1 MKKMIALLLA
11 LLAVGALAACGGAS
25 TSGITPTVSPSTET
39 GSISSQTD
47 SSTPGA
53 STATPSV
60 PTSSQ
65 ESGATTGTL
74 SPATETSTPATP
86 STPTPTSTLTPT
98 PMEEK
103 IYKSGDDEI
112 KAEGTDS
119 VVLKPTKRPVAGDTI
134 TVTAPTNY
142 LKVKHSKFGE
152 TILYLP
158 DKIFTYVHQS
168 NASVYMSS
176 LVLNKA
182 LTLTFSTPT
191 EEELTA
197 KRNLALNPYDF
208 TKGNVGFPHATS
220 NNVHDQ
226 SGQFIPRNAID
237 GVATN
242 KGHGNTPYQSWG
254 PKATVLKTDYFTIDF
269 GRAVTMDSVVLYLRA
284 DGFGGSNSHDAYF
297 KEITLEFS
305 DGSSVTV
312 NPTKTADAQTF
323 DFDAVTTTYVKLT
336 GFVTDKTDSQGWA
349 AITEIQVM
357 GCEAVGN
364 E

>member
-103 IYKSGDDEI
+103 IVAVYKSGDDEI

-134 TVTAPTNY
+134 TVTAPT
-142 LKVKHSKFGE
+142 
-152 TILYLP
+152 I
-158 DKIFTYVHQS
+158 
-168 NASVYMSS
+168 
-176 LVLNKA
+176 
-182 LTLTFSTPT
+182 
-191 EEELTA
+191 
-197 KRNLALNPYDF
+197 
-208 TKGNVGFPHATS
+208 
-220 NNVHDQ
+220 
-226 SGQFIPRNAID
+226 
-237 GVATN
+237 
-242 KGHGNTPYQSWG
+242 
-254 PKATVLKTDYFTIDF
+254 
-269 GRAVTMDSVVLYLRA
+269 
-284 DGFGGSNSHDAYF
+284 
-297 KEITLEFS
+297 
-305 DGSSVTV
+305 
-312 NPTKTADAQTF
+312 
-323 DFDAVTTTYVKLT
+323 
-336 GFVTDKTDSQGWA
+336 
-349 AITEIQVM
+349 
-357 GCEAVGN
+357 
-364 E
+364 